1 MGVEVA
7 TSRAATVGRF
17 TVRRALPRR
26 GRRTV
31 GAWCF
36 VDHMG
41 PASVTAESGL
51 DVGPHPHCGL
61 QTVTWLVEGEALHR
75 DSLGSEQLI
84 APGQLN
90 LMTAGHGV
98 AHSEEATGAYA
109 GALEGVQL
117 WVALPEAT
125 RHGPARFEHV
135 AGPPRA
141 ELRAGAATVLV
152 GSLLGATSPASVDS
166 ALVGADLELAGPC
179 EVGLDPGFEHA
190 VVALRGTLV
199 VDGALVLPGQSAYLA
214 PGAASVAL
222 APVGEA
228 RALLL
233 GGEPFAEEVLM
244 WWNFVARSRTE
255 LEAARAAWAGD
266 TGRFGTVASAL
277 ARLGA
282 PEISWRAGALAGADP
297 SL

>member
-199 VDGALVLPGQSAYLA
+199 RRRRAGPPGPVGLPGA
-214 PGAASVAL
+214 GRG
-222 APVGEA
+222 VGRA
-228 RALLL
+228 RA
-233 GGEPFAEEVLM
+233 GRRGP
-244 WWNFVARSRTE
+244 RP
-255 LEAARAAWAGD
+255 AARRRALRRGGPHVVELRRAQPHRARGRARRLGRD